1 MLFRLL
7 VSASKA
13 WPNITTSIVC
23 SVETVRLPVAASLW
37 FKRSRDD
44 CKIAKAVTSTNNTMY
59 LHAPAVYASL
69 WVSCVRHVPVVSFSQ
84 LAGVCCKRLYDCCYR
99 HQRMFRQKSYQQHQE
114 QTRIIPAMI
123 VRSSQIRQQPLLVHV
138 STMCN
143 NTDWMPRSACKK
155 RIKKSLSSHVV
166 TLTVACSLQHMSLS
180 KNKPNLHVR
189 CLVSTSTQFWEQLQR
204 LRLVLHFDKLCDK
217 VLHKFSLI
225 WGLRRSSPCKCTLTP
240 CNSFCNKG
248 NPAIACMSAYGMS
261 PRLKPATHGWQDGH

>member
-1 MLFRLL
+1 
-7 VSASKA
+7 
-13 WPNITTSIVC
+13 
-23 SVETVRLPVAASLW
+23 
-37 FKRSRDD
+37 
-44 CKIAKAVTSTNNTMY
+44 MY

-225 WGLRRSSPCKCTLTP
+225 WGLRRSSPSIIP
-240 CNSFCNKG
+240 CVKRQLYSVSCLICSQVVAAGKEAGGNS
-248 NPAIACMSAYGMS
+248 PS
-261 PRLKPATHGWQDGH
+261 PATPTPAVHVHHLPICDEPLQLFH